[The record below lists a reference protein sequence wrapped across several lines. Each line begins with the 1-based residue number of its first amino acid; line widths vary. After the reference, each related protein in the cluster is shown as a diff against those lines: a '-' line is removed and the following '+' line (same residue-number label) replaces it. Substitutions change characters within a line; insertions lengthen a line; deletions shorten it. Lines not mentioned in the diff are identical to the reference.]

1 MAWYDQCS
9 DRCAKRSLLLT
20 YKHGDIGVD
29 GRVFWSYNAKSKGG
43 EDWRSPDQF
52 HKTKQERR
60 NRATRLRKIRRK
72 WLDYLK
78 MKCGCQM
85 CGYKE
90 NPFALQFDHITGNKR
105 REVSDMVTY
114 NLKTLMTEVR
124 KCRVLCANC
133 HMIHTINGRKK

>member
-1 MAWYDQCS
+1 M
-9 DRCAKRSLLLT
+9 T

-29 GRVFWSYNAKSKGG
+29 GRMFWSYNSKSKNG
-43 EDWRSPDQF
+43 EDWRSPNQF

-60 NRATRLRKIRRK
+60 NRTTRLRKLRRK

-78 MKCGCQM
+78 MKCGCKI

-90 NPFALQFDHITGNKR
+90 NPFALQFDHVKGKKTKD
-105 REVSDMVTY
+105 VSKMVTY
-114 NLKTLMTEVR
+114 SLKTLMAEVR

-133 HMIHTINGRKK
+133 HMIHTITGRKK